1 MLERLAAPAL
11 IFAHNKFI
19 RFGQSASDFGVPRMK
34 FWLPAVAFL
43 ALLLASAPAK
53 AQESADSP
61 DDAEDYHSA
70 CANPQNAFLAIDAD
84 RRGIANL
91 FLSFCVAPARENK
104 AKEEIMAALP
114 CPENH
119 LELSRYTD
127 KGLVGFEANCETRL
141 PRRGMEFSGR
151 LDVLSLQGMLK
162 RAGVDSFS
170 VLVALPSSSD
180 ATCDPSPKYL
190 PRSAGVVPCTYAFT
204 GRTTDPSVIQYA
216 FGYGPARSARII
228 AILGSLLVLPIAITL
243 WLRRR
248 ALHVREEAREAV
260 WFSYFRFLRWTTLA
274 GTLVWW
280 TSIDLLGADAFVA
293 FLLPSWV
300 LRDRALAGVLP
311 WIALWLLFATSY
323 ALCVVLSSPIHS
335 LRGVTRTRAEAIWQ
349 SFWSMGRFVIPFSL
363 FALAIAEIARS
374 PRLAILL
381 FISMFVAARLGARKL
396 AQVYGMDPHA
406 LSSGE
411 LRDSAF
417 AIAKKAGAKLN
428 QLYVLPTERLR
439 MANAFAHIGHNIFL
453 TDYLVK
459 RLSKREVDAVIG
471 HEVAHLQM
479 KHIRGRFV
487 LVFAAVIA
495 MSVVGGW
502 TEFRF
507 PRTFPSG
514 PIFYAMFLLAL
525 FFVSRRNEFAADAG
539 AVKLTEDPQ
548 SMMTA
553 LAKISRLNMMP
564 MDWGRLEEKTLTHPS
579 TLRRISRLAR
589 TAGMAEEQI
598 PSLLRDFAKPP
609 AETYAIPPT
618 AVPQGKIFSTRY
630 KSRRSSRLGWTIV
643 LTGVTIPALVA
654 LAVQWGQFQGSALWF
669 AYGTGLALTL
679 SATLLLVNLA
689 APAGFVTV
697 ERQLREK
704 YESSGVRPEICEG
717 LFVGLAPHPL
727 PRLYEGNWTWDVGL
741 LCLTPEYLC
750 YWGEETQF
758 ILRREEITRI
768 SVGPGASGWIKAATA
783 KIFWRNAAGEERS
796 FRISAPAAGSMRQ
809 IARST
814 TRLARDLDLWH
825 RGLPPAPDAILGP
838 ASANSGMAESLG
850 SPNFGTV
857 TNHAPKEL
865 VRGPLLARDFLI
877 NTFLAAS
884 AAVLLGLPLLP
895 VDSLGPRA
903 PLHPTGWGALYVL
916 TVVWLNRAFLLFP
929 HWRSRD
935 SKAE

>member
-1 MLERLAAPAL
+1 
-11 IFAHNKFI
+11 
-19 RFGQSASDFGVPRMK
+19 MK
-34 FWLPAVAFL
+34 FWLPAIAFW

-61 DDAEDYHSA
+61 DEAEDYQPA
-70 CANPQNAFLAIDAD
+70 CATPQNAFLAIDAD

-91 FLSFCVAPARENK
+91 FLSFCVIPARENE
-104 AKEEIMAALP
+104 AKQEIMVALA

-127 KGLVGFEANCETRL
+127 KGLVGFEATCETRL
-141 PRRGMEFSGR
+141 PRRGMEFIGR
-151 LDVLSLQGMLK
+151 VDVLSLREMLK

-170 VLVALPSSSD
+170 VLVVLPSSSD
-180 ATCDPSPKYL
+180 AACNPSPKYL
-190 PRSAGVVPCTYAFT
+190 PRSAGVVPCTYAIT
-204 GRTTDPSVIQYA
+204 GQASDPSAVEYA

-228 AILGSLLVLPIAITL
+228 GILGSLLLLPIAITL

-248 ALHVREEAREAV
+248 ALHVREEAREAI

-323 ALCVVLSSPIHS
+323 ALCVFLSSPIHS
-335 LRGVTRTRAEAIWQ
+335 LRGVTRTRTEAIWQ

-363 FALAIAEIARS
+363 FALAIAEVARS

-411 LRDSAF
+411 LRDRAF

-453 TDYLVK
+453 TDYLLK
-459 RLSKREVDAVIG
+459 NLSKREVDAVIA
-471 HEVAHLQM
+471 HEVAHLQK

-487 LVFAAVIA
+487 FVFAAVIA
-495 MSVVGGW
+495 MSFVGGW

-507 PRTFPSG
+507 SRTLPSG
-514 PIFYAMFLLAL
+514 PIFYAIFLLTL

-539 AVKLTEDPQ
+539 AVKLIEDPQ
-548 SMMTA
+548 PMITA

-589 TAGMAEEQI
+589 TAGIADEQI
-598 PSLLRDFAKPP
+598 PSLLRDSANPP
-609 AETYAIPPT
+609 VETYAIPPT
-618 AVPQGKIFSTRY
+618 ATPQGKIFSTRY
-630 KSRRSSRLGWTIV
+630 KSRRSSRLGWIIV
-643 LTGVTIPALVA
+643 FMGVTIPAAVA
-654 LAVQWGQFQGSALWF
+654 LAVQRGHFQGSALWF
-669 AYGTGLALTL
+669 AYGMGLALTF
-679 SATLLLVNLA
+679 SATLLLVNFA
-689 APAGFVTV
+689 APAGFVAL

-704 YESSGVRPEICEG
+704 YERRGLRPEICDG

-768 SVGPGASGWIKAATA
+768 VVGPGALGWIKAATA
-783 KIFWRNAAGEERS
+783 KISWRNAAGEERS
-796 FRISAPAAGSMRQ
+796 FRISTPAAGSMRQ
-809 IARST
+809 IARSSI
-814 TRLARDLDLWH
+814 RLARDLDLWH
-825 RGLPPAPDAILGP
+825 RGLSPAPAPTLVP
-838 ASANSGMAESLG
+838 ASANSGMAESLT
-850 SPNFGTV
+850 SPNFGAV
-857 TNHAPKEL
+857 TSHAPKEL
-865 VRGPLLARDFLI
+865 VQGPLLARDFLI
-877 NTFLAAS
+877 NTFLAVA
-884 AAVLLGLPLLP
+884 AAVVFGLRFPLL
-895 VDSLGPRA
+895 DSLA
-903 PLHPTGWGALYVL
+903 PATTLVPTGGGTLYVL
-916 TVVWLNRAFLLFP
+916 MVVWLNRAFLLLP
-929 HWRSRD
+929 YWRSRD
-935 SKAE
+935 AKAEYSHGM